1 MISRQPCQW
10 DITMD
15 VLGHSG
21 SSSPSLLLWLARSQC
36 FIFKKIVLKCY
47 HHHTSLELSWG
58 SLVDYHE
65 KHCDIII
72 IIISISNT
80 ITIMVLT

>member
-1 MISRQPCQW
+1 MN
-10 DITMD
+10 

-36 FIFKKIVLKCY
+36 FIFKKIILKCY
-47 HHHTSLELSWG
+47 HHHMSLELSWG

-65 KHCDIII
+65 KHRVI